1 MKDIS
6 TTAKLNNGVEIPYLG
21 LGVYLARAGEQ
32 AQNAVR
38 WALKTGYRQID
49 TAKFYANERDV
60 GAGVRSSDVPRE
72 EVFVVTK
79 LWNSDHGYEQTLQA
93 FERSNNALGLDYVDL
108 YLIHWPVE
116 GKRTESWRAL
126 LEIYATDKCRA
137 IGVSN
142 YTIRHLEELLADS
155 PVVPAV
161 NQVEFHPFLYQKE
174 LLEYCR
180 AHGIQ
185 FQAYSPLTKGQRLN
199 DANIT
204 RIAEKYGK
212 SNAQIMIRWVLQHDV
227 VVIPKSSNRER
238 IRENA
243 DVFDF
248 EISEEDMAFLD
259 SLDER
264 SHITWDPSD
273 VR

>member
-1 MKDIS
+1 MKNIA

-21 LGVYLARAGEQ
+21 LGVYEARAGAQ

-38 WALKTGYRQID
+38 WALEAGYRQID
-49 TAKFYANERDV
+49 TAKFYGNERDV
-60 GAGVRSSDVPRE
+60 GIAVRESDVPRA
-72 EVFVVTK
+72 EVFVTTK
-79 LWNSDHGYEQTLQA
+79 LWNSDHGYENALRA
-93 FERSNNALGLDYVDL
+93 FEHSNDLLGLDYVDL
-108 YLIHWPVE
+108 YLIHWPQ
-116 GKRTESWRAL
+116 GNRAESWRAL
-126 LEIYATDKCRA
+126 LEIYENGQSRA

-142 YTIRHLEELLADS
+142 YTIRHLEELLANS

-174 LLEYCR
+174 LLEFCR

-185 FQAYSPLTKGQRLN
+185 LQAYSPLTKGHRLN
-199 DANIT
+199 DARIT
-204 RIAEKYGK
+204 RVAGQYSK
-212 SNAQIMIRWVLQHDV
+212 SNAQILIRWALQHDV
-227 VVIPKSSNRER
+227 VVIPKSTNQGR
-238 IRENA
+238 IQENA

-259 SLDER
+259 ALDEN